1 MRPNNQNVKRS
12 RGRARRPN
20 GFNQPNVNRNTTFE
34 SNGPEGK
41 LRGNAQQ
48 LFEKYTALAQDANSA
63 GERISAEAF
72 SQFADHYYRVHQTI
86 VAAMEQKRSNQE
98 NKSEGKPKPSDDM
111 SSSAEKSPEKSPEKS
126 SENSSE
132 KSSEN
137 SPEKS
142 PEEVQ
147 VAEVKVAEDVA
158 IASHS
163 NSDGTE
169 AKQEQA
175 ASIVPKRAPK
185 RAPKKVASKATEQN
199 SDETVVQEN

>member
-111 SSSAEKSPEKSPEKS
+111 SSSAEKSPEKS
-126 SENSSE
+126 
-132 KSSEN
+132 SEN

>member
-111 SSSAEKSPEKSPEKS
+111 SSSAEKSPEKS
-126 SENSSE
+126 
-132 KSSEN
+132 SEN

-185 RAPKKVASKATEQN
+185 KVASKATEQN

>member
-111 SSSAEKSPEKSPEKS
+111 SSSAEKSPEKSPENS

-132 KSSEN
+132 N
-137 SPEKS
+137 SPKKS
-142 PEEVQ
+142 PE
-147 VAEVKVAEDVA
+147 EVKVAEDVA

>member
-111 SSSAEKSPEKSPEKS
+111 SSSAEKSPE
-126 SENSSE
+126 N
-132 KSSEN
+132 SSEN
-137 SPEKS
+137 SPKKS

>member
-111 SSSAEKSPEKSPEKS
+111 SSSAEKSPENS

-132 KSSEN
+132 N
-137 SPEKS
+137 S

-147 VAEVKVAEDVA
+147 VAEVKVAEVKVAEDVA

-185 RAPKKVASKATEQN
+185 KVASKATEQN

>member
-111 SSSAEKSPEKSPEKS
+111 SSSAEKSPENS
-126 SENSSE
+126 SEN
-132 KSSEN
+132 
-137 SPEKS
+137 S

-147 VAEVKVAEDVA
+147 VAEVKVAEV
-158 IASHS
+158 
-163 NSDGTE
+163 
-169 AKQEQA
+169 
-175 ASIVPKRAPK
+175 
-185 RAPKKVASKATEQN
+185 KVA
-199 SDETVVQEN
+199 